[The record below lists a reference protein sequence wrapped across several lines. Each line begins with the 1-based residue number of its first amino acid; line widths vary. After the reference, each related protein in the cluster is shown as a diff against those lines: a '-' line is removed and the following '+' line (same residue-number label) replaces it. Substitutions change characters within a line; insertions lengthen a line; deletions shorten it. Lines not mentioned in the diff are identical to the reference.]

1 MTKLFTEPKIIF
13 RQTADS
19 IRCTFDDEGW
29 FMIDSILIFKKNSDE
44 FDYKFLTGVL
54 NSKVTNYIYQNI
66 TQEIGRGFAQVKPVN
81 VRKLYIPNIGLDQQN
96 EIIALV
102 DKILEA
108 KKADASA
115 DTSSLEK
122 EIDLLVYKLYNLSE
136 KEIEIVES

>member
-1 MTKLFTEPKIIF
+1 
-13 RQTADS
+13 
-19 IRCTFDDEGW
+19 
-29 FMIDSILIFKKNSDE
+29 MIDSILIFKKNSDE

-81 VRKLYIPNIGLDQQN
+81 VRKLYIPNIRLDQQN